1 MLTILKFIEIVRNL
15 NLNFYTVTWLYI
27 YIYSARLNAGYVHCN
42 SCRLVILF
50 QEYSSSSKLEI
61 LDKERQ
67 CKDIARTS
75 EKDIVG
81 QAAAVEIV

>member
-15 NLNFYTVTWLYI
+15 NLNFYTVTWL

-50 QEYSSSSKLEI
+50 QEYSSCSKLEI